1 MLSFVYF
8 YCYSECHYNQCPYAE
23 CRYAERRYAECRYA
37 ERRNAEC
44 RYAERRYAECGGAS
58 RWRLERT
65 PRRFPDWGVAN
76 EKLIATFDEKKIEAS
91 TFSSF
96 SPLPSFFYNN
106 FSKDN

>member
-1 MLSFVYF
+1 MLSVVILNVLILSVLHF
-8 YCYSECHYNQCPYAE
+8 YCYAECHYNECPYAE

-37 ERRNAEC
+37 D
-44 RYAERRYAECGGAS
+44 RRYAECGGAS

-76 EKLIATFDEKKIEAS
+76 EKLIATFDEKKNR
-91 TFSSF
+91 SF
-96 SPLPSFFYNN
+96 YIFLLLPSFFYNN